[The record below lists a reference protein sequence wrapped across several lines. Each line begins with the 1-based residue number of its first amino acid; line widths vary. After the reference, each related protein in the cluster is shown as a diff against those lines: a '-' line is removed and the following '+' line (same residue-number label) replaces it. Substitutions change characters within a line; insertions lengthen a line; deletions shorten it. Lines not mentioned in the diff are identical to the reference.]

1 MVDTF
6 GADIVDNHNDPYALH
21 KISFTYDP
29 EGTHRVSKTDA
40 LMEGITPKEIADLS
54 STEYGYKMF
63 VKSFISIQPNMV
75 VFNFAEMLLTK
86 SETIKL
92 QNKSKSM
99 ILEIDEIMTSSPE
112 IHVILP
118 GKDLKWPMLI
128 KPGEEIEFIVL
139 IVPEIKGLLNEAIY
153 IPINKK
159 YLYFL
164 PVTLFVAPNPLGL
177 SPVLYTDVAPGQ
189 VIKHPV
195 KAFIAKNQQADRQI
209 TEELEIIEIYKTE
222 PFIDLFWPN
231 GKQINTELSEVLNV
245 EPPP

>member
-1 MVDTF
+1 MVNTF
-6 GADIVDNHNDPYALH
+6 GPEIVDNNTDPYALH

-29 EGTHRVSKTDA
+29 DGTHRVSKTDA
-40 LMEGITPKEIADLS
+40 LMEGIKPKEISDLS

-99 ILEIDEIMTSSPE
+99 ILEIDEILTSSPE

-189 VIKHPV
+189 VIIHPV
-195 KAFIAKNQQADRQI
+195 KAFI
-209 TEELEIIEIYKTE
+209 
-222 PFIDLFWPN
+222 
-231 GKQINTELSEVLNV
+231 GKQ
-245 EPPP
+245 

>member
-1 MVDTF
+1 
-6 GADIVDNHNDPYALH
+6 
-21 KISFTYDP
+21 
-29 EGTHRVSKTDA
+29 
-40 LMEGITPKEIADLS
+40 
-54 STEYGYKMF
+54 
-63 VKSFISIQPNMV
+63 
-75 VFNFAEMLLTK
+75 
-86 SETIKL
+86 
-92 QNKSKSM
+92 M

>member
-1 MVDTF
+1 
-6 GADIVDNHNDPYALH
+6 
-21 KISFTYDP
+21 
-29 EGTHRVSKTDA
+29 
-40 LMEGITPKEIADLS
+40 MEGITPKEIADLS